1 MVDSTPAT
9 IDPLIS
15 CCLEYLK
22 EWPGVKS
29 LYIARAIN
37 YEQIETLDHCG
48 IKYLNGVIG
57 LGLASILT
65 SEESSHH
72 YKHNHQIDWH
82 PLEISLTYST
92 IELLAQVELH
102 GAISLAKLPGI
113 VYKDLPLTTRV
124 LIAFS
129 EVKLESHE
137 NAQHMLGSVFPE
149 VKMVYGF
156 QSMEVFLVGTT
167 LANCLNRCR
176 MEALAEGLV
185 SSTFRKA
192 VSRLEVPTTAQE
204 FLIRLSIIPDYYTNS
219 ELSMVV
225 AFADSLLGQ
234 GKHDDAMSLF
244 QAILKKRRPGREEVT
259 MSVALRMSKINR
271 RLNTES
277 QSDGVQDF
285 DHSDALD
292 MLRDVSVVYSRV
304 SSILRYA
311 YVEEVI
317 CHLSLLEDIET
328 RQRFMAS
335 EIIKVLIRE
344 SLPYRGSENSRIGFL
359 ENLQTI
365 NQYAEQL
372 KLLMAETAPEFI
384 AGKMTQH
391 FPSASEDLIR
401 KISQE
406 MWKRFKRIQEI
417 RAMPEIDDIP
427 DAKESLN
434 YRDSGLGSSV
444 KTTCN
449 ILESSNNS
457 VISYRSFISNDTKSI
472 PLPQMPETVKSEGQ
486 FLCFVCEKTI
496 KGITSEA
503 QYRRHIWADIRP
515 YVCPVKGCDADAN
528 QFLSR
533 TDFGAH
539 LKEHHS
545 TNSLGNKSTEHI
557 STLRCPF
564 CNELPGEVA
573 IIGHICHH
581 LEVES
586 CSVFSQDIG
595 EEVENNGLNMTL
607 SSHDIVQE
615 PFQLNPDQKYSQPH
629 ETRRSAGDTRESL
642 LKHDEPVNTDSLFTN
657 AWPNTQPITQ
667 YTEPND
673 NNDGLPLKASTEI
686 TGSPYAHLQ
695 GPSKSMKEGF
705 RAQAQLEGF
714 TSSSTIGTSIQATR
728 RSMAGEKL
736 SPFRVDAFG
745 EERITCAS
753 SNGSW
758 AKRQPDD
765 GRCRYT
771 KSKQRCD
778 YRTD

>member
-225 AFADSLLGQ
+225 AFADSLIGQ

-277 QSDGVQDF
+277 QS
-285 DHSDALD
+285 
-292 MLRDVSVVYSRV
+292 
-304 SSILRYA
+304 
-311 YVEEVI
+311 
-317 CHLSLLEDIET
+317 
-328 RQRFMAS
+328 
-335 EIIKVLIRE
+335 
-344 SLPYRGSENSRIGFL
+344 
-359 ENLQTI
+359 
-365 NQYAEQL
+365 L

-629 ETRRSAGDTRESL
+629 ETRRSAGDTKESL

-667 YTEPND
+667 YTEQND